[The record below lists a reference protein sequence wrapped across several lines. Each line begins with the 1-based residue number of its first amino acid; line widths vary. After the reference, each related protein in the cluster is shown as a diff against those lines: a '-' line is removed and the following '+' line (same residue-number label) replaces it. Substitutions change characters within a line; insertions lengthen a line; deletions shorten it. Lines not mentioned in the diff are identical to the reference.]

1 MKLALYHPWI
11 YLHGGIERTI
21 LELVRRSQHEW
32 IIFVGHYDPEGTF
45 PGFADLDV
53 RTLRATSVNR
63 ALSSVLKSSLQV
75 ALQRLPL
82 DSDVDALVVC
92 CDGIGDLITF
102 RNCSLPIFNLCFTPL
117 RAAFD
122 SIYEKKAMSARGLIG
137 KAIYKAMKH
146 SFRAVDRRAW
156 RNYKNIIAIS
166 EEVKNRIISG
176 GLSRDERITVAYP
189 GINWPSSVSN
199 VRYEPFI
206 LVAGR
211 IMWTKNIELAIRAF
225 LAADTPL
232 SWKLVI
238 AGFVDEKS
246 KIYLRTLQ
254 ELAEGSGRI
263 EFVVS
268 PTDDEMGDLF
278 RRASFSLFTP
288 LNEDWGIAPLEAMS
302 YAKPVIALNSGGP
315 RESIIHGRSGYLLPS
330 AVSDW
335 SSAIAS
341 LSRNAEL
348 VRRLGENARADV
360 RRFTWDRFVADVDYS
375 LEHWM
380 RAAMR
385 TAQTAA
391 LEASSR
397 QRNLS
402 AESALQYPP
411 E

>member
-32 IIFVGHYDPEGTF
+32 IIFVGHYDPVGTF

-63 ALSSVLKSSLQV
+63 AVGSVLKSSLQV

-82 DSDVDALVVC
+82 NSDVDALVVC

-122 SIYEKKAMSARGLIG
+122 PVYEQKALSARGLIG
-137 KAIYKAMKH
+137 KIIYKAMKH
-146 SFRAVDRRAW
+146 SFRTVDRRAW
-156 RNYKNIIAIS
+156 RNYSNVIAIS
-166 EEVKNRIISG
+166 GEVKNRIVSG
-176 GLSRDERITVAYP
+176 KLFSDENILVTYP
-189 GINWPSSVSN
+189 GINWPDTLSD
-199 VRYEPFI
+199 VRYEQFI

-225 LAADTPL
+225 LSADTALP
-232 SWKLVI
+232 WKLVI

-246 KIYLRTLQ
+246 KIYLHTLQ
-254 ELAEGSGRI
+254 QLAGGSGRI

-268 PTDDEMGDLF
+268 PTDEEMKDLF
-278 RRASFSLFTP
+278 RRTSFSLFTP

-315 RESIIHGRSGYLLPS
+315 RESIVNGRSGYLLPS
-330 AVSDW
+330 SVSDW
-335 SSAIAS
+335 SVVIAA
-341 LSRNAEL
+341 LSRDADL

-360 RRFTWDRFVADVDYS
+360 RRFGWDRFVADVDHS
-375 LEHWM
+375 LEHWV
-380 RAAMR
+380 RAGIQ

-391 LEASSR
+391 LQTSTR
-397 QRNLS
+397 QPNLS
-402 AESALQYPP
+402 AKSALRYPP